1 MSISPIGAAPSIQ
14 AEPQTSVT
22 KTTVPQAAATP
33 LPSDTV
39 TLSSAAQKASGGDV
53 DHDGDSH

>member
-1 MSISPIGAAPSIQ
+1 MTISPVGAAASIQ
-14 AEPQTSVT
+14 AEPQTPGS
-22 KTTVPQAAATP
+22 KTSVPQPQAGP

-39 TLSSAAQKASGGDV
+39 SLSHASQKTAGGDV

>member
-1 MSISPIGAAPSIQ
+1 MTISPVGAAASIH
-14 AEPQTSVT
+14 AEPPAPVS
-22 KTTVPQAAATP
+22 KTTVPQPEAAP

-39 TLSSAAQKASGGDV
+39 SLSHAAQKTAGGDV